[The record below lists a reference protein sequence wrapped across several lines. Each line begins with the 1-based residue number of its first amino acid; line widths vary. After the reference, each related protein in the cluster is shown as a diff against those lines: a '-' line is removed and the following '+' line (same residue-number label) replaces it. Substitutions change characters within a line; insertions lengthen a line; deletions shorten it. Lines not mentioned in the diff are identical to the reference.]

1 MFILKLLE
9 CVWDCDVTYT
19 YLGMSCSFWTQ
30 ATFLQMTTQ
39 QPARKKVFASKVVKI
54 APRKVT
60 RFRCLHFLQ
69 TRYLKLS
76 IPNNGTYFLLKLA
89 GHSGNFKAGKNQGT
103 VLKKCC
109 PQEENCYKQFHNDSL
124 HDYVPD
130 YQGTLVLDDDES
142 KN

>member
-1 MFILKLLE
+1 MVL
-9 CVWDCDVTYT
+9 W
-19 YLGMSCSFWTQ
+19 
-30 ATFLQMTTQ
+30 
-39 QPARKKVFASKVVKI
+39 
-54 APRKVT
+54 
-60 RFRCLHFLQ
+60 Q
-69 TRYLKLS
+69 TRYCKSASLRNVS
-76 IPNNGTYFLLKLA
+76 YFLLKLA

-142 KN
+142 KNDLISSKLDRFCCNNLYKTV